1 MENDPAKHLKIRYS
15 IESYE
20 KLLVTVE
27 DMHNRHE
34 EMSKSH
40 EEMSKSHEEMSKR
53 LMRLEKDRLN
63 EDSRDKVS

>member
-1 MENDPAKHLKIRYS
+1 MENDPAKHLKVRYS

-20 KLLVTVE
+20 KLLLTVE

-34 EMSKSH
+34 KI
-40 EEMSKSHEEMSKR
+40 SKSHEEMSKR

>member
-1 MENDPAKHLKIRYS
+1 LENDPKHLKVRYS

-34 EMSKSH
+34 KMRKSH
-40 EEMSKSHEEMSKR
+40 ELVLRK

-63 EDSRDKVS
+63 EDSCDKVA

>member
-1 MENDPAKHLKIRYS
+1 LENDPAKHLKVRYS

-20 KLLVTVE
+20 KLLLTVE

-34 EMSKSH
+34 KI
-40 EEMSKSHEEMSKR
+40 SKSHEEMSKR

-63 EDSRDKVS
+63 EDSCDKVS

>member
-1 MENDPAKHLKIRYS
+1 LENDPAKHLKVRYS

-20 KLLVTVE
+20 KLLLTVE

-34 EMSKSH
+34 KI
-40 EEMSKSHEEMSKR
+40 SKSHEEMSKR